1 VHRACNHKLSEE
13 AVKKLKEYVE
23 AGGYLFTED
32 WGLTDILA
40 RAWPQL
46 VGPGSYLPEG
56 EVDVAPAS
64 GATTHPLLRGVFV
77 SEKKIIKESDIGE
90 KDAGSGKGGP
100 KTVSEDVRKKIE
112 ESVKK
117 PDNKWKVDD
126 ESPYIEVKDKNKVTI
141 LMASQKVG
149 ELSSGHN
156 TVALT
161 FGGPYAYGKGE
172 ATGGRKDRTQLR
184 GDDEES
190 NGPGKRIPG
199 VLKGRVLHV
208 LSHFA
213 RQHAKE
219 DEFAL
224 QNLALNFLLEA
235 RARRSVRG
243 K

>member
-1 VHRACNHKLSEE
+1 MHRACCHKMSDA
-13 AVKKLKEYVE
+13 AVEKLKRYVE

-40 RAWPQL
+40 RAWPEL
-46 VGPGSYLPEG
+46 VVPGSYLPEE
-56 EVDVAPAS
+56 EVDVAPAQ
-64 GATTHPLLRGVFV
+64 GATTHPMLRGVFV
-77 SEKKIIKESDIGE
+77 SAKKIIREIDIGKQPKRDA
-90 KDAGSGKGGP
+90 KDSHTTEVP
-100 KTVSEDVRKKIE
+100 ESVIKKIKE
-112 ESVKK
+112 NVKK

-126 ESPYIEVKDKNKVTI
+126 ESPYIEVKDRRKVTV
-141 LMASQKVG
+141 LMTSQKVA
-149 ELSSGHN
+149 ELTDGHG

-172 ATGGRKDRTQLR
+172 RRRGRRTRTQVDKGGSIRKL
-184 GDDEES
+184 
-190 NGPGKRIPG
+190 GPRIPG
-199 VLKGRVLHV
+199 VMKGRVLHV

-235 RARRSVRG
+235 RIRRR

>member
-1 VHRACNHKLSEE
+1 MHRACNHKLSDS
-13 AVKKLKEYVE
+13 AVKKLKEWVE

-32 WGLTDILA
+32 WGLADILA

-77 SEKKIIKESDIGE
+77 SAKKIIKESDIGE
-90 KDAGSGKGGP
+90 KEAGSGKGGP
-100 KTVSEDVRKKIE
+100 VTVSEDVRKKIE

-126 ESPYIEVKDKNKVTI
+126 ESPYIEVKNKKKVTI
-141 LMASQKVG
+141 LMSSQKVG
-149 ELSSGHN
+149 SLSSGHN

-161 FGGPYAYGKGE
+161 FGGPYGYGKGE
-172 ATGGRKDRTQLR
+172 AIGKRKNRTQLR
-184 GDDEES
+184 GDEES
-190 NGPGKRIPG
+190 GGIGKRIPG
-199 VLKGRVLHV
+199 VIKGRVLHV

-235 RARRSVRG
+235 KMRRR

>member
-1 VHRACNHKLSEE
+1 VHRACNHKLSDE
-13 AVKKLKEYVE
+13 AVKKLKVYVE
-23 AGGYLFTED
+23 RGGYLFTED
-32 WGLTDILA
+32 WGLADILV

-56 EVDVAPAS
+56 EVDVAPARGS
-64 GATTHPLLRGVFV
+64 STHPMLRGVFV
-77 SEKKIIKESDIGE
+77 DAKKTIKEVDLGEKKEGM
-90 KDAGSGKGGP
+90 KDGP
-100 KTVSEDVRKKIE
+100 VTVSEDVRKKIE

-126 ESPYIEVKDKNKVTI
+126 ESPYIEVKNKQKVTV
-141 LMASQKVG
+141 LM
-149 ELSSGHN
+149 SSKKIADLTGGHG

-161 FGGPYAYGKGE
+161 FGGPYGYGKGE
-172 ATGGRKDRTQLR
+172 AVSKKNRTQLR
-184 GDDEES
+184 DEGEE
-190 NGPGKRIPG
+190 GGLGKHVPG
-199 VLKGRVLHV
+199 VIKGRVLHV

-235 RARRSVRG
+235 KARRSRR
-243 K
+243 

>member
-1 VHRACNHKLSEE
+1 VHRACNHKLSDN
-13 AVKKLKEYVE
+13 AVKRLKEYVE

-56 EVDVAPAS
+56 EVDVGPARGS
-64 GATTHPLLRGVFV
+64 TMHPMLRGVFV
-77 SEKKIIKESDIGE
+77 DAKKTIKETDLGE
-90 KDAGSGKGGP
+90 QPKDGLKEGP
-100 KTVSEDVRKKIE
+100 VTVSEDVRKKIE

-126 ESPYIEVKDKNKVTI
+126 ESPYIEVKNKQQVTV
-141 LMASQKVG
+141 LMSSKKVG
-149 ELSSGHN
+149 DLASGN
-156 TVALT
+156 DTVALT
-161 FGGPYAYGKGE
+161 FGGPYGYGKGE
-172 ATGGRKDRTQLR
+172 NVSRKDRTQLR
-184 GDDEES
+184 DGEGEGS
-190 NGPGKRIPG
+190 LGKRIPG
-199 VLKGRVLHV
+199 VIKGRVLHV

-235 RARRSVRG
+235 KARRAG

>member
-1 VHRACNHKLSEE
+1 M
-13 AVKKLKEYVE
+13 
-23 AGGYLFTED
+23 GGYLFTED
-32 WGLTDILA
+32 WGLADILV

-46 VGPGSYLPEG
+46 VGPGSYLPEDT
-56 EVDVAPAS
+56 VDVAPS
-64 GATTHPLLRGVFV
+64 RGSTTHPLLRGVFV
-77 SEKKIIKESDIGE
+77 SEKKIIKESDIGDKP
-90 KDAGSGKGGP
+90 KDGLKGGP
-100 KTVSEDVRKKIE
+100 VTVSEDVKKKIE

-126 ESPYIEVKDKNKVTI
+126 ESPYIEIKNKKQVTE
-141 LMASQKVG
+141 LM
-149 ELSSGHN
+149 SSKKIADLTKGHG

-172 ATGGRKDRTQLR
+172 AGGRKGNRTQLR
-184 GDDEES
+184 DGEKER
-190 NGPGKRIPG
+190 GLGKHVPG
-199 VLKGRVLHV
+199 VIKGRVLHV

-235 RARRSVRG
+235 KARRSRR
-243 K
+243 